1 MTGKE
6 ILDLEMR
13 WDDSG
18 LRESIGDAIRDII
31 DQSLCE
37 DGPYDRI
44 WDERRLTEESAETY
58 DFYADPIWKEA
69 WNRKVDE
76 IITELKL

>member
-18 LRESIGDAIRDII
+18 LKESIGDAIRDII

-37 DGPYDRI
+37 EIYDQI
-44 WDERRLTEESAETY
+44 WEARGLTEESAETY
-58 DFYADPIWKEA
+58 NFYDDPIWKEA
-69 WNRKVDE
+69 WNKKVDE
-76 IITELKL
+76 MVAVLKL

>member
-6 ILDLEMR
+6 ILDLEMV

-18 LRESIGDAIRDII
+18 LRESIGNAIRDII

-37 DGPYDRI
+37 EIFCQI
-44 WDERRLTEESAETY
+44 WEARGLTEETAETY
-58 DFYADPIWKEA
+58 NFYDDPIWKEA
-69 WNRKVDE
+69 WNKKVDE
-76 IITELKL
+76 MVAALKL

>member
-6 ILDLEMR
+6 ILGLEMV

-37 DGPYDRI
+37 EIYYQI
-44 WDERRLTEESAETY
+44 WEARGLTEETAETY
-58 DFYADPIWKEA
+58 NFYDDPIWKEA
-69 WNRKVDE
+69 WNKKVDE
-76 IITELKL
+76 MVTALKL

>member
-6 ILDLEMR
+6 ILDLEMV

-37 DGPYDRI
+37 EIYSEICDKRG
-44 WDERRLTEESAETY
+44 LTGESAETY
-58 DFYADPIWKEA
+58 SFYDDPIWKEA
-69 WNRKVDE
+69 WNRKVGE
-76 IITELKL
+76 MVTVLKL

>member
-6 ILDLEMR
+6 ILDLEMV

-37 DGPYDRI
+37 EIYDQI
-44 WDERRLTEESAETY
+44 WEARRLTEESAETY
-58 DFYADPIWKEA
+58 SFYDDPIWKEA
-69 WNRKVDE
+69 WNKKVDE
-76 IITELKL
+76 MVTALKL